1 MLNIYIMIPI
11 AKPIIG
17 KDELLAVSAV
27 LESGLLASGKQVE
40 RFEMEFADYC
50 GTEYAVATN
59 NGTSALHAALLAAKI
74 GPGDE
79 VIVPAFSF
87 IASATA
93 VSMTGAKP
101 VFVDVDGFTYNINPL
116 KIHEK
121 ITSKTKAILGVH
133 LFGQPFN
140 VKYIQEIC
148 ESHNLILIE
157 DAAQAHGA
165 KVNNKKVGGFGD
177 MGCFSFYA
185 TKNMTTGEGGVI
197 TTDNKLF
204 YERLK
209 LLINHGQSEKYLH
222 TSLGYNYRMTDI
234 AAVIGR
240 VQLSKL
246 DIFNNARCKNAE
258 YYNHNIK
265 ADGIILPEVSCNT
278 HHVYH
283 QYVIQLTDE
292 FYMDRM
298 DFMDYLEVKGI
309 KTAIHYPIPI
319 HRQLL
324 YADGFDNCPVS
335 TNLAISVLS
344 IPVHPSLTQDQVVY
358 ITNTINR

>member
-1 MLNIYIMIPI
+1 M
-11 AKPIIG
+11 IG
-17 KDELLAVSAV
+17 KDEIFAVSNV
-27 LESGLLASGKQVE
+27 LESGLLASGEQVKK
-40 RFEMEFADYC
+40 FEMEFANYC

-59 NGTSALHAALLAAKI
+59 NGTTALHAALLSVGI

-101 VFVDVDGFTYNINPL
+101 IFVDVDGFTYNINPL

-133 LFGQPFN
+133 LFGQPFD

-148 ESHNLILIE
+148 ESHNLMLIE

-165 KVNNKKVGGFGD
+165 MVNNKKIGGFGD
-177 MGCFSFYA
+177 VGCFSFYA
-185 TKNMTTGEGGVI
+185 TKNMTTGEGGMI
-197 TTDNKLF
+197 TTNNKSL

-234 AAVIGR
+234 AAAIGR
-240 VQLSKL
+240 VQLLKL
-246 DIFNNARCKNAE
+246 DAFNDARRKNAE
-258 YYNHNIK
+258 YYNNHIK
-265 ADGIILPEVSCNT
+265 ANGIILPEVSCNT

-292 FYMDRM
+292 FYMGRM
-298 DFMDYLEVKGI
+298 DFMDYLEAKGI

-324 YADGFDNCPVS
+324 YDEFDTCPIS
-335 TNLAISVLS
+335 TNLATSVLS
-344 IPVHPSLTQDQVVY
+344 IPVHPALTQEQVVY
-358 ITNTINR
+358 ITNAINR